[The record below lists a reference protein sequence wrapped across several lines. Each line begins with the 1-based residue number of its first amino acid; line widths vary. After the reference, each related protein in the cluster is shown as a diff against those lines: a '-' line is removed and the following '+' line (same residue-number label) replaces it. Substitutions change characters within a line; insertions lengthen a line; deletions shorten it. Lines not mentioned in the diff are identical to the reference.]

1 MTPSA
6 RSASLLEELRAL
18 GLEFGRELTS
28 VQTAFG
34 LSESQLREYERL
46 KLEATLGD
54 REERFVRKDVEAMYP
69 TATLDELAPAALEKL
84 RPCVDRD
91 WLQREA
97 SKGFRLDSS
106 FLNHPLHIVSGVR
119 VGVGIPAVRPQRF
132 ARMLLLCDDHVSKRD
147 DLDFFEAALAV
158 PEIVMLADSLSH
170 IEEMG
175 PVATTQLRRLPK
187 LDDAKVASTLHELL
201 VGSACVRNGTNVRML
216 SDAGSR
222 KVPDLEVVDGGAPM
236 SIECKRRL
244 GPSNYELREARH
256 IERLYD
262 GIRESLCTRGLHVS
276 IEATFERE
284 VFDVSPSEFRSNV
297 ESLVASERRGS
308 DGIPTAWGHLRFEVL
323 PFVRELPWTRLYS
336 PDFLERVFGW
346 RVLQSDW
353 DGLLC
358 EVEPPFRVRVRSAK
372 NPRCLKWV
380 SLNPKSLLKKSRGV
394 TSLWGK
400 AAQQIPAGE
409 MGIIYIAYQEGAREA
424 LADARTQ
431 HIIETCK
438 QWRTR
443 WSVRIP
449 LTVVGRL
456 YPRPLGMGL
465 PDLIESSLPLAFE
478 GDEMW
483 LSMFPP
489 NVFTKPLA

>member
-1 MTPSA
+1 M
-6 RSASLLEELRAL
+6 
-18 GLEFGRELTS
+18 
-28 VQTAFG
+28 QTAFG
-34 LSESQLREYERL
+34 FSESQLQEYERL
-46 KLEATLGD
+46 KLEATLGA
-54 REERFVRKDVEAMYP
+54 REERFARKDVEAMYP
-69 TATLDELAPAALEKL
+69 TATLDELAPVALEKL
-84 RPCVDRD
+84 RSYVDPN

-97 SKGFRLDSS
+97 RKGFRLDTS

-119 VGVGIPAVRPQRF
+119 VGVGTPAVRPQRF
-132 ARMLLLCDDHVSKRD
+132 ARMLLLCEDHVSKTD

-158 PEIVMLADSLSH
+158 PETVMLADSLSH

-175 PVATTQLRRLPK
+175 PIATTQLTRLPE

-201 VGSACVRNGTNVRML
+201 VGSACLRSGTNVRML

-222 KVPDLEVVDGGAPM
+222 KVPDFKVVDGGAPM

-244 GPSNYELREARH
+244 GPSDYELREAGH
-256 IERLYD
+256 IEGLYD
-262 GIRESLCTRGLHVS
+262 GIRQFLYTRGLHVS
-276 IEATFERE
+276 IEATFQKE
-284 VFDVSPSEFRSNV
+284 VFEVSPSAFRSAV
-297 ESLVASERRGS
+297 ESLVASEHRGS
-308 DGIPTAWGHLRFEVL
+308 DDMTTAWGHLRFEVL
-323 PFVRELPWTRLYS
+323 PFVRQLPWTRLYA
-336 PDFLERVFGW
+336 PDFLERIFGW
-346 RVLQSDW
+346 RTLQSAW

-358 EVEPPFRVRVRSAK
+358 EVEPPFRVRVHSAK

-380 SLNPKSLLKKSRGV
+380 SLNANSILKKSRGV

-400 AAQQIPAGE
+400 ATQQIPAGE

-438 QWRTR
+438 QWQTR

-449 LTVVGRL
+449 LTVVARL
-456 YPRPLGMGL
+456 YPRPLGIGL
-465 PDLIESSLPLAFE
+465 PDLIESSLPLTLE

-489 NVFTKPLA
+489 NVFTKPPA